1 MSTGTEV
8 SGGQE
13 RDSADLARFGYK
25 QELKRSLGLF
35 SSFAVAFSYI
45 SPSTGIFTL
54 FALGLTTLGGV
65 FIWTWPVVALGQFLV
80 ALNFAEVSSHYPI
93 AGSVFQWTKYLAS
106 RAYSWFTGWI
116 YLFAGIL
123 TVTAVVATLPLALIP
138 ALNGLGWK
146 SLNPLSLNT
155 QLVVALI
162 TLVVITILN
171 IYGVRLVSIINN
183 TGVVFEI
190 LGMFVFA
197 IVLLAFHNHQGF
209 HVVTNSAGFRVEPAS
224 FLAAMFM
231 SLFVIYGFDT
241 ASTLSEETKDPRRA
255 APKAVLYSVIGAFII
270 GGVFLLGALVAIPN
284 LKTAT
289 SGLGWNPAQI
299 IEANFST
306 GFATLYLFV
315 VSAAIF
321 VCCLSIM
328 AATIRLCFG
337 MSRDNQ
343 LPGSKFLSR
352 VSPRLHT
359 PVWSCIAVAAIAA
372 IPFYQYSGVAIIAI
386 AATGM
391 IYLSY
396 FLGNL
401 VIMRARARGWPR
413 TRAPFRLGRW
423 GILVNIV
430 ALLYGGAMLVN
441 FAWPRASQQPQAQPD
456 RRAAQAELPG
466 RDPDPVDRG
475 GLHRADRGHLLPDR
489 GPDQGVR
496 AGDRAARGRPGRGRP
511 RAVPGRLPSLG
522 HGPAAGTGQ
531 PGTGSRGAGAAA
543 SAPRCAPAPGS
554 RRRSCAGRAPPC
566 TGRSR
571 TGWRARSRPA
581 RWCRATGCRPS
592 TTWPRGSGSAG

>member
-1 MSTGTEV
+1 MSIGTQ
-8 SGGQE
+8 GQE

-54 FALGLTTLGGV
+54 FALGLTTIGGV
-65 FIWTWPVVALGQFLV
+65 FIWTWPVVALGQFIV
-80 ALNFAEVSSHYPI
+80 ALNFAEVSSHYPV
-93 AGSVFQWTKYLAS
+93 AGSVFQWTKFLANRS
-106 RAYSWFTGWI
+106 YSWFTGWI

-123 TVTAVVATLPLALIP
+123 TVTSVVATLPLALVP
-138 ALNGLGWK
+138 ALQGLGWK
-146 SLNPLSLNT
+146 SLGAGDSQTVLNT
-155 QLVVALI
+155 YLVIAAI
-162 TLVVITILN
+162 TLVVVTVLN

-197 IVLLAFHNHQGF
+197 IILLAFHNHQGF

-241 ASTLSEETKDPRRA
+241 ASTLSEETKDPRRQ

-270 GGVFLLGALVAIPN
+270 GGVFLLGTLVAIPN
-284 LKTAT
+284 LHTAT
-289 SGLGWNPAQI
+289 SGLGWNPAQVI
-299 IEANFST
+299 TANFPSA
-306 GFATLYLFV
+306 FATLYLFV

-352 VSPRLHT
+352 VSPSLHT
-359 PVWSCIAVAAIAA
+359 PVWSCVAVMVIAAVPFIQFSGAAI
-372 IPFYQYSGVAIIAI
+372 VAI

-401 VIMRARARGWPR
+401 VILRARARGWPR
-413 TRAPFRLGRW
+413 TNAPFKLGRW
-423 GILVNIV
+423 GMLVNVV

-441 FAWPRASQQPQAQPD
+441 FAWPRIASNPRPNQTSGLLHLNFLDGIPILWIVAVFIALVGAIYYLAVGRRKAFAPVTAPPD
-456 RRAAQAELPG
+456 
-466 RDPDPVDRG
+466 DDPVE
-475 GLHRADRGHLLPDR
+475 A
-489 GPDQGVR
+489 
-496 AGDRAARGRPGRGRP
+496 
-511 RAVPGRLPSLG
+511 
-522 HGPAAGTGQ
+522 AAG
-531 PGTGSRGAGAAA
+531 GTEAAA
-543 SAPRCAPAPGS
+543 
-554 RRRSCAGRAPPC
+554 
-566 TGRSR
+566 
-571 TGWRARSRPA
+571 
-581 RWCRATGCRPS
+581 
-592 TTWPRGSGSAG
+592 

>member
-1 MSTGTEV
+1 MRGTAGLGPRWEGKPMAATEATP
-8 SGGQE
+8 GGHE

-25 QELKRSLGLF
+25 QELKRSLGMF

-65 FIWTWPVVALGQFLV
+65 FIWTWPVVALGQFIV
-80 ALNFAEVSSHYPI
+80 ALNFAEVSSHYPV
-93 AGSVFQWTKYLAS
+93 AGSVFQWTKYLAG
-106 RAYSWFTGWI
+106 RTYSWFTGWT

-146 SLNPLSLNT
+146 GLNGASLNT

-162 TLVVITILN
+162 TLAVITVLN
-171 IYGVRLVSIINN
+171 IYGVRLVALINN
-183 TGVVFEI
+183 TGVLFEI

-197 IVLLAFHNHQGF
+197 IVLMAFHNHQGF
-209 HVVTNSAGFRVEPAS
+209 HVVVNSGGFKVGPSS

-241 ASTLSEETKDPRRA
+241 ASTLAEETRDPRRN
-255 APKAVLYSVIGAFII
+255 APKAVLYSVVGAFII
-270 GGVFLLGALVAIPN
+270 GGVFLLGTLMAIPN
-284 LKTAT
+284 MHGAITGNG
-289 SGLGWNPAQI
+289 GLGFGPANI
-299 IEANFST
+299 IEANFSS

-343 LPGSKFLSR
+343 LPWSRPLAR
-352 VSPRLHT
+352 VSPTLHT
-359 PVWSCIAVAAIAA
+359 PVWACLAVAVLAA
-372 IPFYQYSGVAIIAI
+372 VPFIKYSGAGTIAI

-401 VIMRARARGWPR
+401 VIMRARVSGWPR
-413 TRAPFRLGRW
+413 VRAPFRLGRW
-423 GILVNIV
+423 GMLVNVV

-441 FAWPRASQQPQAQPD
+441 FAWPRVASNPEPAQT
-456 RRAAQAELPG
+456 
-466 RDPDPVDRG
+466 G
-475 GLHRADRGHLLPDR
+475 GLLSF
-489 GPDQGVR
+489 GVGFLNR
-496 AGDRAARGRPGRGRP
+496 IPILWTVVVGIALIGLIYYLAAGRHKRFTPVIPPPEETPTVEETPPAGE
-511 RAVPGRLPSLG
+511 
-522 HGPAAGTGQ
+522 PAAGT
-531 PGTGSRGAGAAA
+531 T
-543 SAPRCAPAPGS
+543 
-554 RRRSCAGRAPPC
+554 
-566 TGRSR
+566 
-571 TGWRARSRPA
+571 
-581 RWCRATGCRPS
+581 
-592 TTWPRGSGSAG
+592 

>member
-1 MSTGTEV
+1 MSAETDV
-8 SGGQE
+8 AGGE
-13 RDSADLARFGYK
+13 ARDSADLAQFGYQ
-25 QELKRSLGLF
+25 QELKRSLGTF

-54 FALGLTTLGGV
+54 FALGLTTIGGA
-65 FIWTWPVVALGQFLV
+65 FIWTWPVVALGQFII
-80 ALNFAEVSSHYPI
+80 ALNFAEVSSHFPL
-93 AGSVFQWTKYLAS
+93 AGSVFQWSKYMAN
-106 RAYSWFTGWI
+106 RRYSWFTGWI

-138 ALNGLGWK
+138 ALNGLGWH
-146 SLNPLSLNT
+146 SLNAASLNT

-162 TLVVITILN
+162 TLVVITVLN

-197 IVLLAFHNHQGF
+197 LVLLAFHNHQGF
-209 HVVTNSAGFRVEPAS
+209 SVVTNSAGLPVNGS
-224 FLAAMFM
+224 TFLAAMFM

-270 GGVFLLGALVAIPN
+270 GGVFLLGTLVAIPH
-284 LKTAT
+284 
-289 SGLGWNPAQI
+289 LGVAVKNAWGPAQI

-306 GFATLYLFV
+306 PFATLYLFV

-321 VCCLSIM
+321 VCCLSIL

-343 LPGSKFLSR
+343 LPISGVLSK
-352 VSPRLHT
+352 VSPSLHT
-359 PVWSCIAVAAIAA
+359 PVWTCIVVAALAA
-372 IPFYQYSGVAIIAI
+372 VPFIKYSGAGTIAI

-401 VIMRARARGWPR
+401 VIMRARTRGWPKAS
-413 TRAPFRLGRW
+413 APFRLGRW
-423 GILVNIV
+423 GLLVNVV

-441 FAWPRASQQPQAQPD
+441 FAWPRPASNPKPQPTN
-456 RRAAQAELPG
+456 
-466 RDPDPVDRG
+466 
-475 GLHRADRGHLLPDR
+475 GLL
-489 GPDQGVR
+489 
-496 AGDRAARGRPGRGRP
+496 
-511 RAVPGRLPSLG
+511 
-522 HGPAAGTGQ
+522 
-531 PGTGSRGAGAAA
+531 
-543 SAPRCAPAPGS
+543 
-554 RRRSCAGRAPPC
+554 
-566 TGRSR
+566 
-571 TGWRARSRPA
+571 
-581 RWCRATGCRPS
+581 
-592 TTWPRGSGSAG
+592 